1 MGFMFRTLRS
11 THSEVTS
18 TLPSPMHT
26 HIDIGSVTIQHDGQK
41 GNNADIKR
49 KGAQLTCPALP
60 DPKQEADL
68 YVHPFAGS

>member
-1 MGFMFRTLRS
+1 
-11 THSEVTS
+11 
-18 TLPSPMHT
+18 MHT
-26 HIDIGSVTIQHDGQK
+26 HIDIGSVTMQHDRQK

-49 KGAQLTCPALP
+49 RGAQLTCPALP